1 MSLSR
6 RELDFAS
13 ARFVEALLALWL
25 PGLCGNVISDDGG
38 DTHRSIGGLWP
49 TPVEEGISEAGAHG
63 LTDGVQCLPDSG
75 RYRKFI
81 GYRTA
86 TECGNTN
93 TKHAVPTDAKER
105 ERERRTAQKIAG
117 KDSHSQETR
126 SSSGGPL

>member
-49 TPVEEGISEAGAHG
+49 TSVEEGISEAGAHG
-63 LTDGVQCLPDSG
+63 LTGGVQCLPDSG
-75 RYRKFI
+75 RYRKNTR
-81 GYRTA
+81 YD
-86 TECGNTN
+86 TN
-93 TKHAVPTDAKER
+93 TKHVFPTDAKER
-105 ERERRTAQKIAG
+105 ERERRKAQKAAG
-117 KDSHSQETR
+117 KTHTVKKQ
-126 SSSGGPL
+126 